1 MASVCCQSLARRLL
15 TNRCYGTLPPS
26 VVVGDERNALP
37 KLPRLSFVQII
48 LVATAVVIGYFA
60 FAAVGDTLLSLRVNQ
75 DEQELRQEVAQLRQ
89 DQAQLESI
97 REYLWTDE
105 YVEGVARRMLG
116 LVRVGESLVIVSPSG
131 TATPAAEEEPT
142 ANANRRWWE
151 RLYIP

>member
-1 MASVCCQSLARRLL
+1 M
-15 TNRCYGTLPPS
+15 
-26 VVVGDERNALP
+26 P
-37 KLPRLSFVQII
+37 KLPRLSATQIAFV
-48 LVATAVVIGYFA
+48 VAVVVVGYFA
-60 FAAVGDTLLSLRVNQ
+60 FAAVDDTLLSQRVNQ

-116 LVRVGESLVIVSPSG
+116 LVRDGEALVIVSSSA
-131 TATPAAEEEPT
+131 TATPAPDVEPVDE
-142 ANANRRWWE
+142 AGRRWWE